1 MMAKIVKGKA
11 FKGVVNYILDKQ
23 KDTQLIGADGLRLKS
38 KESIIRSFV
47 TQASMNSRVSKPVC
61 HISLDF
67 SAQDKDKLSNQ
78 AMVQIARDYMKQMG
92 IVNTQYIIGRHF
104 DKEHPHIHL
113 VYNRVD
119 NNGKTI
125 TDSNDRFRSEKICK
139 ELTEKY
145 GLYFATGKENV
156 KEHRLKKP
164 DKTKYEIYNALKAL
178 VPICRDWKQ
187 LTTELQ
193 KVGVNTEF
201 KTKGNSDEIQGVR
214 FEKNGY
220 LFNGSKVDK
229 MFSYSK
235 IDYELKQDS
244 RSQSQ
249 NHHIATQP
257 QSNTAPNP
265 IVSTIETA
273 GSVLGGLLDIQP
285 GSGYNED
292 EIEFQHQLRKK
303 KKPKRKFGRQ
313 M

>member
-23 KDTQLIGADGLRLKS
+23 KNTEIVDFDGLRVKS
-38 KESIIRSFV
+38 KASIVQSFV
-47 TQASMNSRVSKPVC
+47 TQASLNSRVAKPVC

-78 AMVQIARDYMKQMG
+78 LMGRIAHDYMKQMG
-92 IVNTQYIIGRHF
+92 IVNTQYIIARHF

-156 KEHRLKKP
+156 KEHRLKEP
-164 DKTKYEIYNALKAL
+164 DKTKYEIYNSLKTL
-178 VPICRDWKQ
+178 VPKCKNWQQ
-187 LTTELQ
+187 LTNELQ
-193 KVGVNTEF
+193 KAGIKTEL
-201 KTKGNSDEIQGVR
+201 KTKGNSDEVQGVR

-235 IDYELKQDS
+235 IDYQLEQNA
-244 RSQSQ
+244 RSQS
-249 NHHIATQP
+249 AS
-257 QSNTAPNP
+257 QSQEQSYSTSNAV
-265 IVSTIETA
+265 VSTI
-273 GSVLGGLLDIQP
+273 GSVGSALGGLFDIQP
-285 GSGYNED
+285 GSGFDENEA
-292 EIEFQHQLRKK
+292 EYLRLQRLK

>member
-23 KDTQLIGADGLRLKS
+23 KNTEIVDFDGLRMKS
-38 KESIIRSFV
+38 KASITQSFL
-47 TQASMNSRVSKPVC
+47 TQASLNSRVSKPVC

-67 SAQDKDKLSNQ
+67 SAQDKAKLSNQ
-78 AMVQIARDYMKQMG
+78 LMGQIAHDYMKQMG
-92 IVNTQYIIGRHF
+92 IVNTQYIIVRHF

-119 NNGKTI
+119 NSGKTI

-145 GLYFATGKENV
+145 GLYFAIGKENV
-156 KEHRLKKP
+156 KEHRLKEP
-164 DKTKYEIYNALKAL
+164 DKTKYEIYNSLKVL
-178 VPICRDWKQ
+178 VSKCKNWQQ
-187 LTTELQ
+187 LTSELQ
-193 KVGVNTEF
+193 KAGIKTEF
-201 KTKGNSDEIQGVR
+201 KTKGNSDEVQGVR

-235 IDYELKQDS
+235 IDYQLEQNV
-244 RSQSQ
+244 RSQS
-249 NHHIATQP
+249 AG
-257 QSNTAPNP
+257 QSQTESHSMGNSVA
-265 IVSTIETA
+265 STIESV
-273 GSVLGGLLDIQP
+273 GSALGGLFDIQP
-285 GSGYNED
+285 GSGYD
-292 EIEFQHQLRKK
+292 ENQAEYLRQQRLK

>member
-11 FKGVVNYILDKQ
+11 FKGAINYILDKQ
-23 KDTQLIGADGLRLKS
+23 KNTEIVDFDGLRMKS
-38 KESIIRSFV
+38 KASITQSFI
-47 TQASMNSRVSKPVC
+47 TQASLNSRVSKPVC

-67 SAQDKDKLSNQ
+67 SAQDKAKLSNQ
-78 AMVQIARDYMKQMG
+78 LMEQIAHDYMKQMG
-92 IVNTQYIIGRHF
+92 IVNTQYIIARHF
-104 DKEHPHIHL
+104 DKDHPHIHL

-119 NNGKTI
+119 NDGKTI

-145 GLYFATGKENV
+145 GLYFARGKENV
-156 KEHRLKKP
+156 KEHRLKEP
-164 DKTKYEIYNALKAL
+164 DKTKYEIYNSLKVL
-178 VPICRDWKQ
+178 VPKCKNWKQ
-187 LTTELQ
+187 LTSELQ
-193 KVGVNTEF
+193 KAGIKTEF

-235 IDYELKQDS
+235 IDYQLEQNT
-244 RSQSQ
+244 RSQSVDQ
-249 NHHIATQP
+249 RQKESHSTGNSVA
-257 QSNTAPNP
+257 
-265 IVSTIETA
+265 STI
-273 GSVLGGLLDIQP
+273 GSVGSALGGLCDIQP
-285 GSGYNED
+285 GSGFDENEA
-292 EIEFQHQLRKK
+292 EYLRQQRLK

>member
-11 FKGVVNYILDKQ
+11 FKGVINYILDKQ
-23 KDTQLIGADGLRLKS
+23 KNTQIVDFDGLRMKTKTS
-38 KESIIRSFV
+38 VIRSFI
-47 TQASMNSRVSKPVC
+47 TQASMNSRVAKPVC

-67 SAQDKDKLSNQ
+67 SAQDNDKLTNQ
-78 AMVQIARDYMKQMG
+78 FMVQVARDYMERMG
-92 IVNTQYIIGRHF
+92 IAYTQYIIARHF

-156 KEHRLKKP
+156 KEHRLKEP
-164 DKTKYEIYNALKAL
+164 DKTKYEIYNSLNAL
-178 VPICRDWKQ
+178 VPKCKNWKQ
-187 LTTELQ
+187 LTVELQ
-193 KVGVNTEF
+193 KAGIKTEF
-201 KTKGNSDEIQGVR
+201 KTKGYTREVEGVR

-220 LFNGSKVDK
+220 KFNGSKVDR

-235 IDYELKQDS
+235 IDYRLNLNAKQS
-244 RSQSQ
+244 VNQHPNQ
-249 NHHIATQP
+249 T
-257 QSNTAPNP
+257 QSNNVLNP
-265 IVSTIETA
+265 LKSAIETA
-273 GSVLGGLLDIQP
+273 GSILGGLIDIQP
-285 GSGYNED
+285 GSGYNENQD
-292 EIEFQHQLRKK
+292 EYNRLQRLKK
-303 KKPKRKFGRQ
+303 KKKRKFGRQ

>member
-1 MMAKIVKGKA
+1 MAKIVKGKS
-11 FKGVVNYILDKQ
+11 FKGVVNYILDKN
-23 KDTQLIGADGLRLKS
+23 KNTQLLDAEGLRLKS
-38 KESIIRSFV
+38 KASVIHSFV

-67 SAQDKDKLSNQ
+67 SAQDKDKLTNQ
-78 AMVQIARDYMKQMG
+78 LIVQIARDYMERMG
-92 IVNTQYIIGRHF
+92 VANTQYIIGRHF

-139 ELTEKY
+139 ELTAKY
-145 GLYFATGKENV
+145 ELYFAQGKENV
-156 KEHRLKKP
+156 KQHRLREP
-164 DKTKYEIYNALKAL
+164 DKTKYEIYNSLNVL
-178 VPICRDWKQ
+178 VPKCKNWKQ
-187 LTTELQ
+187 LTTELRRAGIQ
-193 KVGVNTEF
+193 TEF

-229 MFSYSK
+229 QFSYSK
-235 IDYELKQDS
+235 IDYQLTQND
-244 RSQSQ
+244 RSQAQS
-249 NHHIATQP
+249 HTQ
-257 QSNTAPNP
+257 QVPNP
-265 IVSTIETA
+265 IASTIEVA
-273 GSVLGGLLDIQP
+273 GSILGGLLDIQP

-292 EIEFQHQLRKK
+292 EIEFQRQLNKK

-313 M
+313 TP